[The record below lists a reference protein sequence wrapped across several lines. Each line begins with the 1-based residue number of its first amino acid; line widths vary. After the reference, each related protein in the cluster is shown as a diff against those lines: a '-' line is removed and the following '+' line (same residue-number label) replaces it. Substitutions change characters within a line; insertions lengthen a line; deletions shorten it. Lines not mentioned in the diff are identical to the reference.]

1 MSRLHPFWAFALGAI
16 VVAGVPALAV
26 SAPQTLVLPL
36 RTIGV
41 SDTTA
46 AVVGD
51 LLQGELEGHG
61 VTVFPANRLAA
72 DTPRGESAC
81 DDVACAG
88 AAAENYEVSQVVY
101 GSLSRLGYKIILRIR
116 ALRAG
121 EAAPYYT
128 DQLTSTTEEDL
139 DAVVRRVADGIAAG
153 RPNAERATV
162 ETVTEQETLEPRRRA
177 SRTGIGVRAGFIF
190 PVADSYAGLDRLTSA
205 RLAFKYETRD
215 YFIDT
220 TPVLG
225 FSWRSDSVEWT
236 IFDLFAA
243 RIFGVGDFAP
253 YLGAGVGVHSLHLEK
268 PIPAET
274 YPPYYYY
281 DSSISQ
287 QETTLAV
294 DLGFGL
300 LALRTYDLSIVLD
313 VRYHI
318 VVADFDK
325 LGGKGAHGVSI
336 MFGTSR

>member
-162 ETVTEQETLEPRRRA
+162 ATVTEPETLEPRRRA

-220 TPVLG
+220 TP
-225 FSWRSDSVEWT
+225 
-236 IFDLFAA
+236 
-243 RIFGVGDFAP
+243 VGDFAP